1 MEEGRDIVDP
11 LTERGDAEHDA
22 VETIEEILAEATVGD
37 SLLQFDISSGDDTD
51 VSLLDNTRADPHIL
65 TLLEDAEQLCLSSE
79 RKFANLV
86 EEDSATI
93 GLLEV
98 TTTFAEGTSEGTLLV
113 AEEFGVD
120 STFRN
125 STTVDS
131 DIRLMLTG
139 AEGVDNLR
147 EDLLTATALA
157 DNEDGEVDRS
167 YGGSG
172 LNSMIEFCV
181 VTNDTEPRLYFSDI
195 HVKEST
201 TLTDK
206 SNAKEGE

>member
-1 MEEGRDIVDP
+1 M
-11 LTERGDAEHDA
+11 
-22 VETIEEILAEATVGD
+22 
-37 SLLQFDISSGDDTD
+37 
-51 VSLLDNTRADPHIL
+51 
-65 TLLEDAEQLCLSSE
+65 
-79 RKFANLV
+79 
-86 EEDSATI
+86 
-93 GLLEV
+93 
-98 TTTFAEGTSEGTLLV
+98 
-113 AEEFGVD
+113 
-120 STFRN
+120 
-125 STTVDS
+125 
-131 DIRLMLTG
+131 
-139 AEGVDNLR
+139 DNLR